1 MTVLQA
7 ALLGLLYWVS
17 QAKIWYGFSIMRMP
31 LCIAPFVGLLFGDMA
46 TALQVGAT
54 LQMVYIGSI
63 APGGNP
69 PADEGL
75 ASCVAIPIAITS
87 GIEPTIAISL
97 AIPLGLLGVVLENVR
112 KTLNSIFVHRAD
124 RYAQAGDARGVR
136 LCATVYPILLAFPMR
151 FLPVFI
157 ACLFG
162 PDAISAFVNALPV
175 WATNGLAT
183 AGNILPALGF
193 AITMIVIGK
202 KQYLPLFVGGFFLVA
217 YTGLSTIAVAIFGAV
232 IVLMTMYFLG
242 LSDKADSE
250 KEA

>member
-7 ALLGLLYWVS
+7 ALLALLYWIS

-31 LCIAPFVGLLFGDMA
+31 LCIAPFVGLMFGDMEA
-46 TALQVGAT
+46 ALKVGAT

-75 ASCVAIPIAITS
+75 ASCIAIPIAITA

-112 KTLNSIFVHRAD
+112 KTFNTLFVHKAD
-124 RYAQAGDARGVR
+124 KYALEGNARGVR
-136 LCATVYPILLAFPMR
+136 LCATLWPALLAFPMR
-151 FLPVFI
+151 FVPVFVG
-157 ACLFG
+157 CLFG
-162 PDAISAFVNALPV
+162 PDAIQAFVNSLPV

-202 KQYLPLFVGGFFLVA
+202 KQYLPLFVGGFFLAA
-217 YTGLSTIAVAIFGAV
+217 YTGLSTIGIAIFGAV

-242 LSDKADSE
+242 LSDRSSAE
-250 KEA
+250 EA

>member
-7 ALLGLLYWVS
+7 ALLALLYWIS
-17 QAKIWYGFSIMRMP
+17 QAKVWYGFSIMRMP
-31 LCIAPFVGLLFGDMA
+31 LCIAPFVGLMFGDME
-46 TALQVGAT
+46 TALKVGAT

-75 ASCVAIPIAITS
+75 ASCVAIPIAITA

-112 KTLNSIFVHRAD
+112 KTLNTIFVHKAD
-124 RYAQAGDARGVR
+124 EYALEGNGRGVR
-136 LCATVYPILLAFPMR
+136 LCATLYPILLAFPMR
-151 FLPVFI
+151 FVPVFVG
-157 ACLFG
+157 CLFG
-162 PDAISAFVNALPV
+162 PDAIQTFVNMLPQ
-175 WATNGLAT
+175 WATIGLAT

-217 YTGLSTIAVAIFGAV
+217 YTGLSTIGVAIFGAV
-232 IVLMTMYFLG
+232 IVLMVMYFLS
-242 LSDKADSE
+242 LSDNKSSE
-250 KEA
+250 EA